1 MAIAALASCGTKVHD
16 PELDRAAIENA
27 LRQWP
32 IDFNAENVD
41 GVCGLFAEDAVVAY
55 PGGPDR
61 NRGEFCDRMRK
72 LFDDPAKTFSY
83 DAPDID
89 EVMIDGDLATVQ
101 LKWKLTVRDKSGK
114 LLETGDEDGL
124 DVFKRQPGGGW
135 KIHVSHA
142 FTQE

>member
-1 MAIAALASCGTKVHD
+1 MNRALEH
-16 PELDRAAIENA
+16 A

-41 GVCGLFAEDAVVAY
+41 GVCGLFADDAVLSY
-55 PGGPDR
+55 PGGADR
-61 NRGEFCDRMRK
+61 NRGEFCDRMQV
-72 LFDDPAKTFSY
+72 LFNDPAKTFRY
-83 DAPDID
+83 DAPSID
-89 EVMIDGDLATVQ
+89 EVLVDRDLATVQ
-101 LKWKLTVRDKSGK
+101 LNWKLTVRDASGK
-114 LLETGDEDGL
+114 VLDTLDEDGL